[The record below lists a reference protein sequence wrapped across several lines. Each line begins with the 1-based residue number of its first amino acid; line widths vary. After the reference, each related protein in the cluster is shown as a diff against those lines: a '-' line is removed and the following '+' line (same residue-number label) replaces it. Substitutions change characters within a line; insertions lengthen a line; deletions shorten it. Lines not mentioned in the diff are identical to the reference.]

1 MPTTWQTERQA
12 VADAAREMAALGL
25 VTGTSGNVSMRLG
38 QDGNGIELMAIT
50 PTGQPY
56 ERLAADDVVVADFE
70 GEPVEGELI
79 PSSESLVHVAIYQAR
94 PEVGAVIHTH
104 SVFSSALAV
113 ARLEIPAVIDEVT
126 ITIGGPIRVSRYAFP
141 GTEELAVNVCA
152 ALEER
157 KAALISNH
165 GAVSVGRDLEEALQ
179 VCTLLERVSEIFVH
193 ATAMGRVNQL
203 PSEVTEAEQAIY
215 RMQNPGAG
223 GAS

>member
-50 PTGQPY
+50 PSGQPC
-56 ERLAADDVVVADFE
+56 ERLAADDVVAVDFE

-79 PSSESLVHVAIYQAR
+79 PSSESLLHLAIYQAR

-141 GTEELAVNVCA
+141 GTEELAVHVCA

-193 ATAMGRVNQL
+193 ATAIGRVNQL

-215 RMQNPGAG
+215 RMQNPGTG